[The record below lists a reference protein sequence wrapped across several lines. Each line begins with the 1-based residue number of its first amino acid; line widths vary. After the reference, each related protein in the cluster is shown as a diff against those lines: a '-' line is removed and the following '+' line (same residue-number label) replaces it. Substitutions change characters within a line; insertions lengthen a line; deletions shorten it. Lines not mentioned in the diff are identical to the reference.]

1 MNKKISLFF
10 KENSLSMVACFFIP
24 IVILAVVYAE
34 KGIYPGSSISIMAS
48 DSFSQF
54 SAFHASFN
62 NMLHGKQNILYTWN
76 ASLGLNYCSFI
87 SYYLGGFLTPLV
99 FFFDNQ
105 NIPDALYFLTLLKI
119 GLAGLSFWFY
129 GKHTFRLSKGQYV
142 ILSLCYGLMGFSIAL
157 SEMIM
162 WLDAMYYLPLI
173 ILGINRLMDK
183 GRPLLLFLSYF
194 FLFITN
200 FYMAFMIGLFS
211 FFYFIVRW
219 FSMNGKVKEIV
230 HYLITS
236 LLAGGAS
243 MVVVLPTLIDL
254 RNNGESFSSIT
265 GFTTDN
271 MGIIDLVA
279 KNMVGVY
286 DTTRNEGTPF
296 IYVGLIPLILCLFFF
311 FSKKINKRS
320 KLSLGALFLLLIASF
335 YIEPLNLFWM
345 GMHTP
350 NNLPFRYSFLF
361 SFLVLITAGYGWEK
375 LKIEDSK
382 LLSNIMIGLIFVF
395 SVVKIVMSRID
406 GAQYLKMSSFIITVL
421 MLCVYFVIHIA
432 FQKKQGKKWLFLL
445 LLLSVT
451 VELGLNT
458 RGLIE
463 GIKQDWT
470 YPERNLYSGP
480 YPEIKK
486 LVDQTKHEND
496 DFYRMENLNP
506 VSKNDVFTYGYS
518 GVTMFSSIRNRNS
531 AAYLDSLGFR
541 SWGTNLQIQ
550 YPNNTLM
557 LDALVGIKYNLSL
570 ENPMKFGYKKVGE
583 SEHYSLYENDY
594 ALPLGVMTDR
604 TIYNEGV
611 AENQT
616 NLFEQLSGRV
626 SEYYDIDD
634 LTSVEEEN
642 IVSVEEGPFVTY
654 SKSTDEPSTGA
665 MKLTWK
671 AKIPAHKQAYLS
683 LKPAEYRPENLNA
696 RALFTVD
703 KVTRGTQI
711 SRTNQY
717 YNIGNYEEETEVTFS
732 IRFYNG
738 NHLKF
743 LKPDLV
749 FLDTK
754 EFAETI
760 QIAQKNGVEFKNN
773 GNALTAEVNVE
784 QNNVLWTTIPYDK
797 GWSAYVDGEKVKLKP
812 FKDAFISL
820 IVPQGKHKVKLVF
833 IPEGLIIGAVLSVV
847 CFIIFFC
854 YLQINKKLKA
864 KHQIEM

>member
-1 MNKKISLFF
+1 MNKKISLFL
-10 KENSLSMVACFFIP
+10 KENSLSMVACFFLP
-24 IVILAVVYAE
+24 ILILAVVYAE

-62 NMLHGKQNILYTWN
+62 DMLHGKQHILYTWN
-76 ASLGLNYCSFI
+76 ASLGLNYWSFI
-87 SYYLGGFLTPLV
+87 SYYLGGILTPLV

-119 GLAGLSFWFY
+119 GLASLSFWVY
-129 GKHTFRLSKGQYV
+129 AKNTFQLSKGQQV

-173 ILGINRLMDK
+173 ILGINRLTNK
-183 GRPLLLFLSYF
+183 KRPLLLFLSYF
-194 FLFITN
+194 LLFITN
-200 FYMAFMIGLFS
+200 FYMAFMVGLFS
-211 FFYFIVRW
+211 FFYFIARW
-219 FSMNGKVKEIV
+219 FSIKGEVRGIV

-243 MVVVLPTLIDL
+243 LIVILPTFIDL
-254 RNNGESFSSIT
+254 RNNGESFSKIT

-271 MGIIDLVA
+271 IGILDLIV

-286 DTTRNEGTPF
+286 DTTRNGGTPF
-296 IYVGLIPLILCLFFF
+296 TYVGLIPLILCLFFF
-311 FSKKINKRS
+311 FSKKIAKRS

-345 GMHTP
+345 GMHIP

-361 SFLVLITAGYGWEK
+361 SFLVLIAAGYGWEK
-375 LKIEDSK
+375 LKTEDTK
-382 LLSNIMIGLIFVF
+382 LLSRIIFGLIFVF
-395 SVVKIVMSRID
+395 SIVKIVSARME
-406 GAQYLKMSSFIITVL
+406 GVQYLKTSSFFITVL
-421 MLCVYFVIHIA
+421 MLCMYLALYLF

-451 VELGLNT
+451 VELGMNT

-470 YPERNLYSGP
+470 YPEKNLYAGP

-486 LVDQTKHEND
+486 LVEQTKHENET
-496 DFYRMENLNP
+496 FYRMENLNP

-570 ENPMKFGYKKVGE
+570 EDPMKFGYKKVGQ
-583 SEHYSLYENDY
+583 SEHYSLYENAY

-604 TIYNEGV
+604 TIYNEGA

-616 NLFEQLSGRV
+616 NLFEQLSGRA
-626 SEYYDIDD
+626 SEYYEIDD
-634 LTSVEEEN
+634 LAPAKEENSTSVED
-642 IVSVEEGPFVTY
+642 GPFVTY
-654 SKSTDEPSTGA
+654 SKSTNGTASKA
-665 MKLTWK
+665 MTLTWT

-696 RALFTVD
+696 RAVFNVG
-703 KVTRGTQI
+703 KVIRGTQI

-717 YNIGNYEEETEVTFS
+717 YDIGNYEKETEVTFS

-743 LKPDLV
+743 LKPELV

-754 EFAETI
+754 EFAKTV
-760 QIAQKNGVEFKNN
+760 QVAQKNGVAFKNN
-773 GNALTAEVNVE
+773 NNTLTAEVAVGE
-784 QNNVLWTTIPYDK
+784 NNVLWTTIPYDK
-797 GWSAYVDGEKVKLKP
+797 GWSAYVDGKKVKLKP

-820 IVPQGKHKVKLVF
+820 IVPQGEHTVKLVF
-833 IPEGLIIGAVLSVV
+833 IPEGLIVGTIVSVI
-847 CFIIFFC
+847 CFISFIC
-854 YLQINKKLKA
+854 YLQINRRLNER
-864 KHQIEM
+864 IE